1 MEIRTQLLPPEDGNL
16 PVGDGEI
23 SEDVDREVQPQSWRI
38 TTDRGRT
45 NRYADKSLVALL
57 LEHLFAHCLVLRIV
71 GQRLQRQ
78 LFGYIGIIL
87 DTVNGRG
94 RRIDEAS
101 NTGRLACF
109 DQGTEAIVV
118 DRPSELGIEVE

>member
-1 MEIRTQLLPPEDGNL
+1 MEIRTQLLASEDGNL

-23 SEDVDREVQPQSWRI
+23 SQDVDREVQPQSWRI
-38 TTDRGRT
+38 ATDRGRA
-45 NRYADKSLVALL
+45 NRYADKPLFTLL

-94 RRIDEAS
+94 RRIDEAC
-101 NTGRLACF
+101 NTGRLARF
-109 DQGTEAIVV
+109 NQRTEAI
-118 DRPSELGIEVE
+118 